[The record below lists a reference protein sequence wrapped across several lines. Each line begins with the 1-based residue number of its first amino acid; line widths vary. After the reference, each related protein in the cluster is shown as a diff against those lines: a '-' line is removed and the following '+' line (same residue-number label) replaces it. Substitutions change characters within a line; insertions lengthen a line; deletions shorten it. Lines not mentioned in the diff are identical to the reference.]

1 MYRCLECDDSFFED
15 HEFDNHECVTRLRI
29 TYCSSVFTD
38 GSNCQN
44 KAVHKWVSFD
54 DGQGDIKG
62 PFCQPCHDAIKKG
75 AIKQF
80 IKDHNYWP

>member
-44 KAVHKWVSFD
+44 KAVEKW
-54 DGQGDIKG
+54 GGDPVCLNCFEACERGYQKSL
-62 PFCQPCHDAIKKG
+62 KE
-75 AIKQF
+75 
-80 IKDHNYWP
+80 DH